1 MTTFRQLS
9 PSLRAAIT
17 APWLLLAAAVALGA
31 TPAFRQLLIDASKQP
46 TADVSLSSPHWTGTL
61 DPARLPARVVQ
72 YDENGNVF
80 VGFDA
85 AFVGSTDG
93 GLNLNGEAS
102 SDGNEDW
109 QFPGF
114 VSILGLSVGGGFNAD
129 NGNLSTDGTGDL
141 TVRALSVLEQIQA
154 QSILTS
160 TAYISGDVNI
170 QGTLSVGGTPFVD
183 SYGELYYANGVLLTD
198 IGSNLFDASGHVI
211 ADSTGNL
218 YAVAGLGVWSTNPP
232 DA

>member
-17 APWLLLAAAVALGA
+17 APWLLLAAAAVLGA
-31 TPAFRQLLIDASKQP
+31 TPAFRQLLIDASNQP

-61 DPARLPARVVQ
+61 DPGRLPDRVVQ

-85 AFVGSTDG
+85 AFVGSSDG

-102 SDGNEDW
+102 SDGNQDW

-114 VSILGLSVGGGFNAD
+114 VSILGLSVGGGGFTAD

-141 TVRALSVLEQIQA
+141 TVGALSVLGQVQA

-170 QGTLSVGGTPFVD
+170 QGHSPSAEPRSWMLTESCTTRTACCSPTSRATSSTPRV
-183 SYGELYYANGVLLTD
+183 T
-198 IGSNLFDASGHVI
+198 
-211 ADSTGNL
+211 
-218 YAVAGLGVWSTNPP
+218 
-232 DA
+232 